1 MKLRKGKN
9 VLKKEKEHNETWGN
23 IKLFNVC
30 VIVVQKDKE
39 EWKIF
44 EEIMAENFPNL
55 KKALIYTRK

>member
-39 EWKIF
+39 E
-44 EEIMAENFPNL
+44 
-55 KKALIYTRK
+55 

>member
-30 VIVVQKDKE
+30 VHMYVCMY
-39 EWKIF
+39 KIMF
-44 EEIMAENFPNL
+44 YANRESFISSFPIW
-55 KKALIYTRK
+55 IYLLQR